1 MKEYIHSVSL
11 DVDRCTGCTT
21 CMKHCPTEAIRVH
34 NGCAQ
39 IDGSRCIDCGECVR
53 HCTSNAKKAVCGLF
67 SQMQQYKW
75 KIALPAPS
83 LFAQF
88 SGLGDVDFVLQGLL
102 DIGFDDVFEVA
113 RGAELVSAYTR
124 RYIRTQGVRK
134 PVISSAC
141 PVVER
146 LILLRFP
153 TLRDNLLPIKP
164 PVEVAAQMAREMTLQ
179 AHPELKSEEIGICFI
194 SPCAAKASY
203 IKNACGSYESNV
215 DVVISISEVYF
226 QLLNVMKHIEAPEIS
241 TRSGMI
247 GLGWASIGGETS
259 GLLNDNTISVDGI
272 HQVNEVLE
280 KIENGNIPPV
290 DFVELNACTGGCV
303 GGVLTIENPY
313 IAKNRLQ
320 QLRRYMPVSLNTVPA
335 EESYIPDSVL
345 MEPPEY
351 VSQNKLGKSIG
362 ESMRLMMRIQS
373 IRESL
378 PGIDCGSCGAP
389 TCRAFAEDLVRGKA
403 DINDCIIAYKDII
416 QQYITDNERG
426 GQTNDRADAIAPAAN
441 GSADHAGSG
450 S

>member
-11 DVDRCTGCTT
+11 DADRCTGCTT
-21 CMKHCPTEAIRVH
+21 CMKYCPTEAIRVH

-67 SQMQQYKW
+67 SQMQQFKW

-88 SGLGDVDFVLQGLL
+88 SGLEDVDYVLQGLL

-113 RGAELVSAYTR
+113 RGAEFVSAYTR
-124 RYIRTQGVRK
+124 RYLRTQGVRK

-164 PVEVAAQMAREMTLQ
+164 PVEVAAQMAREQALR
-179 AHPELKSEEIGICFI
+179 AHPELTSGDIGVCFI

-203 IKNACGSYESNV
+203 IKNECGSYKSQV

-226 QLLNVMKHIEAPEIS
+226 QLLNVMKHIDVPEIA
-241 TRSGMI
+241 TCSGMI

-290 DFVELNACTGGCV
+290 EFIELNACTGGCV

-313 IAKNRLQ
+313 IAKNRLR
-320 QLRRYMPVSLNTVPA
+320 QLRRYMPVSLNVVPT
-335 EESYIPDSVL
+335 EEAYIPDSVM
-345 MEPPEY
+345 MEMPEY
-351 VSQNKLGKSIG
+351 VAQHKLGKSIG
-362 ESMRLMMRIQS
+362 ESMRLMMQIQS

-416 QQYITDNERG
+416 RKYITDNERG
-426 GQTNDRADAIAPAAN
+426 VQADDRAGAGEPRDNAGADDA
-441 GSADHAGSG
+441 GAGA
-450 S
+450 